1 MYEVSRC
8 SYAHGK
14 GTLLTSVQELERAD
28 AIRDLA
34 NLPVRKHYLQRRI
47 ALASLSICVQEGKT
61 IHIECQRNARSCES
75 WEALR
80 YPYEF
85 YEAQRLV

>member
-14 GTLLTSVQELERAD
+14 GMLLTSVQELERAD

-34 NLPVRKHYLQRRI
+34 NLPVGKHYLQRRI
-47 ALASLSICVQEGKT
+47 ALALLSICVQEGET

-75 WEALR
+75 
-80 YPYEF
+80 
-85 YEAQRLV
+85 